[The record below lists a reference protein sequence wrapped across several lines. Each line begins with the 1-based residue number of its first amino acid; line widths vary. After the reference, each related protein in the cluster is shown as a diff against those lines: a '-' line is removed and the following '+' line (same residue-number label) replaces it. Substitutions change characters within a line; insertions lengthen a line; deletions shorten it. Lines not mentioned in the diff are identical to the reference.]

1 VTKTTSI
8 SQATPKRWETFEFSG
23 LFEKLWKAGFSQL
36 TKTERLGAEGRVK
49 EEAE

>member
-1 VTKTTSI
+1 L
-8 SQATPKRWETFEFSG
+8 G
-23 LFEKLWKAGFSQL
+23 LLEGNFDLTGFSQL